1 MIIWKKANE
10 LLQQNQH
17 LVLLKVVW
25 HQGSSPGKQG
35 FEMLVCQDGTLWGS
49 IGGGR
54 TEFQLVERA
63 RQMLAT
69 QNPDFVFKKE
79 VHREDDENTSGMICA
94 GEQWVVLIPLQPLQV
109 VEVSKLVNTTKGSL
123 TITPQNWFYRETTLE
138 TPYHF
143 SYHTDRDWTYS
154 ENLNKKSR
162 LYIIGG
168 GHVGVA
174 TAKIFQD
181 LDFEVYLYDNRPGLN
196 TFEQDT
202 YADVKQIID
211 FQKIQAHIISGPET
225 YIVILTHNFQS
236 DAEVLECLQDVPL
249 RYIGVLGSKSKIRTM
264 LKGMLEK
271 GVSPTFIEAID
282 APIGMPINS
291 ITPAEIGVSI
301 AARVIGVRNAI

>member
-1 MIIWKKANE
+1 VNIWKKANE

-35 FEMLVCQDGTLWGS
+35 FEMLVCEDGTLLGS

-63 RQMLAT
+63 KQMLAT
-69 QNPDFVFKKE
+69 QNPDFIFKKE

-94 GEQWVVLIPLQPLQV
+94 GEQWVVLISLQPIHMA
-109 VEVSKLVNTTKGSL
+109 EVSKLADTTQGSL
-123 TITPQNWFYRETTLE
+123 TITPQKWFYQEATLE
-138 TPYHF
+138 TTYHF
-143 SYHTDRDWTYS
+143 NYLTDRDWTYT
-154 ENLNKKSR
+154 ENLNKKSH

-196 TFEQDT
+196 TFEQET
-202 YADVKQIID
+202 FADVKKIID
-211 FQKIQAHIISGPET
+211 FQNIKEHILQGKQT

-236 DAEVLECLQDVPL
+236 DAEVLELLQEVET
-249 RYIGVLGSKSKIRTM
+249 RYIGVLGSKSKIKTM
-264 LKGMLEK
+264 LKGMLAK
-271 GVSPTFIEAID
+271 GVNPTFIASID

-301 AARVIGVRNAI
+301 AARVIGVRNG

>member
-10 LLQQNQH
+10 LLQQNQR

-35 FEMLVCQDGTLWGS
+35 FEMLVCEDGTLWGS

-63 RQMLAT
+63 KQMLAT
-69 QNPDFVFKKE
+69 QTPDFIFKKE
-79 VHREDDENTSGMICA
+79 VHRDDDENTSGMICA
-94 GEQWVVLIPLQPLQV
+94 GEQWVVLIPLQPIHMA
-109 VEVSKLVNTTKGSL
+109 EVSKLADTTQGSL
-123 TITPQNWFYRETTLE
+123 TITPQKWFYQEATLE
-138 TPYHF
+138 TTYHF
-143 SYHTDRDWTYS
+143 SYHTDQDWTYS
-154 ENLNKKSR
+154 ENLNKKSH

-196 TFEQDT
+196 TFEQET
-202 YADVKQIID
+202 FADVKKIID
-211 FQKIQAHIISGPET
+211 FQNIKEHILPGKQT

-236 DAEVLECLQDVPL
+236 DAEVLELLQEVET
-249 RYIGVLGSKSKIRTM
+249 RYIGVLGSKSKIKTM
-264 LKGMLEK
+264 LKGMLAK
-271 GVSPTFIEAID
+271 GVNPTFIASID

-301 AARVIGVRNAI
+301 AARVIGVRNG